1 MDAAA
6 PVAAWDSPWVLA
18 WMVFGGTLFVEL
30 GDNIARLSG
39 NVTPV
44 YRGTYFGGELLRDE
58 NDPEKHSDNNLRKD
72 SEKDSKE
79 NL

>member
-1 MDAAA
+1 M
-6 PVAAWDSPWVLA
+6 
-18 WMVFGGTLFVEL
+18 MRGGTLFVEL

-39 NVTPV
+39 DVTPV

-72 SEKDSKE
+72 SENYLRKDSEKDSKE